1 MYHGK
6 RTLFA
11 SSQYLLTPKKGHD
24 PQSTSVKNHH
34 PPNPIPTP
42 LDQGVGEKR
51 VVRMFWLRTKD
62 HVFKFLWGFSVV
74 VQHVVPH
81 LVSLSMN
88 FLKRYSLGLTEE
100 YINSDYIQIRTLLQ
114 CVLYDLRISILRLG
128 DSLVH

>member
-1 MYHGK
+1 
-6 RTLFA
+6 
-11 SSQYLLTPKKGHD
+11 
-24 PQSTSVKNHH
+24 
-34 PPNPIPTP
+34 
-42 LDQGVGEKR
+42 
-51 VVRMFWLRTKD
+51 MFWLRTKD

-74 VQHVVPH
+74 VQHIVPH

>member
-1 MYHGK
+1 M
-6 RTLFA
+6 
-11 SSQYLLTPKKGHD
+11 
-24 PQSTSVKNHH
+24 
-34 PPNPIPTP
+34 
-42 LDQGVGEKR
+42 
-51 VVRMFWLRTKD
+51 
-62 HVFKFLWGFSVV
+62 
-74 VQHVVPH
+74 VQHIVPH